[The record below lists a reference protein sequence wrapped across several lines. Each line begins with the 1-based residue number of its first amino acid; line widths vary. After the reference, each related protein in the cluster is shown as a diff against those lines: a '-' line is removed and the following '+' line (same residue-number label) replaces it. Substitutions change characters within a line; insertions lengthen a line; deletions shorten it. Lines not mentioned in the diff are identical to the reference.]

1 MGNGGEGNAGDFGIW
16 GICARNNESAGRD
29 APGAGMHIL
38 AVCGVQ
44 PVATPDQRPAAVIRR

>member
-1 MGNGGEGNAGDFGIW
+1 MGDFGVW